1 MQIAIKQDKEAVA
14 NKNREA
20 FVESV
25 GPHDKSGQ
33 YEKAEPIRQI
43 SEQAAYAAAKPD
55 QKVLKAGQWLPA
67 KKNECPSVETGLI
80 VRGDNAGSKRLVCCN
95 GACKVHKHTL
105 NASGSSGRTT
115 QVDYDLERYKGFK
128 KRNMGTSMISKS
140 QEETEVSVHLEEMA
154 LEAKTRRLSWRTAS
168 DR

>member
-1 MQIAIKQDKEAVA
+1 VKAGIPSYGESASSRFPGASVLP
-14 NKNREA
+14 A

-33 YEKAEPIRQI
+33 YEKAEPLRQI

-80 VRGDNAGSKRLVCCN
+80 VRGENAGTKRLVCCN

-105 NASGSSGRTT
+105 SANGSSGRHLVFASCEFSSTRCVRLAGVR
-115 QVDYDLERYKGFK
+115 QRSN
-128 KRNMGTSMISKS
+128 RS
-140 QEETEVSVHLEEMA
+140 EVQGS
-154 LEAKTRRLSWRTAS
+154 R
-168 DR
+168 